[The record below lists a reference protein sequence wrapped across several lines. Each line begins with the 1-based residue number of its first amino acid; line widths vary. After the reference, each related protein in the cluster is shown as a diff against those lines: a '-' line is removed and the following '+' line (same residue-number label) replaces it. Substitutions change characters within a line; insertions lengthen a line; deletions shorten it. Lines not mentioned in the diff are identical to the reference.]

1 MRRSTPFPKRRSECS
16 TKRSTNYWSRLL
28 TRTSDKL
35 LQHLANSKAIAAK
48 YPLPWSKELLTA
60 RGITRSIRADQLQ
73 LCSADLIVSLKRR
86 IASLLRSQD
95 QALIPPKRK
104 ACPVKS
110 RLSLL
115 RKARGLNSDGTRLT
129 LQALA
134 VIGTCLASAST
145 ALMAPCAVH
154 RKTP

>member
-1 MRRSTPFPKRRSECS
+1 MRRSTPSPKGQSECS
-16 TKRSTNYWSRLL
+16 TRRSTNCWSRPL

-48 YPLPWSKELLTA
+48 YPLLWSKELLTA
-60 RGITRSIRADQLQ
+60 LGITQSICSGLLQ
-73 LCSADLIVSLKRR
+73 LCSVDLIVSLKQR

-95 QALIPPKRK
+95 QALIPQKRK

-110 RLSLL
+110 RPSLL
-115 RKARGLNSDGTRLT
+115 RKARGSTLGGTRLT